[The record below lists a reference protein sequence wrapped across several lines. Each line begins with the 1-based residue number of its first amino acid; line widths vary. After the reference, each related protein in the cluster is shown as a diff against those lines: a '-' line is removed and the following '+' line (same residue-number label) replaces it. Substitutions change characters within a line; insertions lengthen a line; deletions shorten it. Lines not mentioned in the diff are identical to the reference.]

1 MTGSASNSAARRLRG
16 VRGLS
21 RRQRRALSLP
31 TGILS
36 ITRAMSFRATMEH
49 ALKTVLKV
57 RRFVARNWKFL
68 VQVGVNI
75 LTVIMH
81 R

>member
-1 MTGSASNSAARRLRG
+1 
-16 VRGLS
+16 
-21 RRQRRALSLP
+21 
-31 TGILS
+31 
-36 ITRAMSFRATMEH
+36 MSFRAMMEH